1 MPMRLELQ
9 VRAALVVVLLSGTSA
24 VGRDADD
31 AGFASPSLLI
41 IEANDEASVSVSSFV
56 SEFDTQSYGS
66 SEYGYPLA
74 QSLLLQ
80 VPVPTAKPVIRPSVS
95 KVKRPAVVTRK
106 DAGVRAKRVS
116 FSAGPSRGKLFL
128 PLPIIVGLY
137 R

>member
-9 VRAALVVVLLSGTSA
+9 VGAALVVALLSGTPA
-24 VGRDADD
+24 MGRDADD
-31 AGFASPSLLI
+31 AGFTSPSLLI
-41 IEANDEASVSVSSFV
+41 VEAEYETTGSVSSFV
-56 SEFDTQSYGS
+56 SEFDTQSYEA

-74 QSLLLQ
+74 QALLLQ
-80 VPVPTAKPVIRPSVS
+80 VPVPAAKPVFRPSVS

-106 DAGVRAKRVS
+106 DVGVRVKRAS
-116 FSAGPSRGKLFL
+116 FSAGSSRGKLFL

>member
-1 MPMRLELQ
+1 MPMRFELL
-9 VRAALVVVLLSGTSA
+9 VGAALAVALLSSGPTMA
-24 VGRDADD
+24 RDADD

-41 IEANDEASVSVSSFV
+41 VDADEEVIGSVSSYV
-56 SEFDTQSYGS
+56 SEFDIQSYKS
-66 SEYGYPLA
+66 AEYGYPLA

-95 KVKRPAVVTRK
+95 KIKRPVVVTRK
-106 DAGVRAKRVS
+106 DVGVRVKRAS
-116 FSAGPSRGKLFL
+116 FSVGSSKSKLLF